1 MSASRQTFC
10 LPYHLARGVLAG
22 GPWARPLGVHSRR
35 GLCYGVGAGA
45 GRETATASAPLVTDV
60 TSALA

>member
-10 LPYHLARGVLAG
+10 LPYHLARCLLAG
-22 GPWARPLGVHSRR
+22 GSWASPLGVSSCR

-45 GRETATASAPLVTDV
+45 GRETAAASAPLVTDV